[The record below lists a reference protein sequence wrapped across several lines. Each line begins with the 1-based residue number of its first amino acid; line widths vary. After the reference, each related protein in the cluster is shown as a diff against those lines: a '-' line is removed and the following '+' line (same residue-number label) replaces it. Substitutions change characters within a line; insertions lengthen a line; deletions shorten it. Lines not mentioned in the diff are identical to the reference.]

1 MERIYNELD
10 EMVSNIVCI
19 KQNVS
24 VVTTTR
30 RMNEKY
36 NSDPTFNEPF
46 ILFVL
51 TIYCLHLI
59 ISKRLIITYVDNNVK
74 NQGTRLKQATD
85 RKKTKDSCVLESN
98 DDSIVT

>member
-36 NSDPTFNEPF
+36 NSDPSSDPTFNEPF

-59 ISKRLIITYVDNNVK
+59 ISKRLIITYVYNMDK

-85 RKKTKDSCVLESN
+85 RKKQKIRAC
-98 DDSIVT
+98 